1 MRCAYLT
8 KTANQR
14 LVWVLLDYAFF
25 LQFGFRAPKV
35 EKLPC
40 GKPVFAG
47 CMGVHFSVS
56 HTKGCVM
63 VVLSDSP
70 CGCDIELSRV
80 VPEGMLSKVS
90 SVEERQSFTP
100 LEIWTLKESAVKLAG
115 EVSDGDVYQF
125 MADTR
130 FERVGRK
137 LILRGLDNV
146 QAITTLHGNYQVA
159 MLFEGKG
166 MLPNL
171 IEIGERTLFEY
182 GRCADVGC

>member
-1 MRCAYLT
+1 MRYAYLT
-8 KTANQR
+8 ETANQR
-14 LVWVLLDYAFF
+14 LVWALLDYAFF
-25 LQFGFRAPKV
+25 SQFGFRAPKV
-35 EKLPC
+35 KKLPC
-40 GKPVFAG
+40 GKPVFVG
-47 CMGVHFSVS
+47 CPEVHFSVS

-80 VPEGMLSKVS
+80 VPAKVLSKVS

-100 LEIWTLKESAVKLAG
+100 LEIWTLKESAVKFVG

-125 MADTR
+125 MAGTR
-130 FERVGRK
+130 FERVGGKPILQNKEHIQAMTK
-137 LILRGLDNV
+137 LY
-146 QAITTLHGNYQVA
+146 GNYQVA

-166 MLPNL
+166 TLPNL